1 MAIGELPTG
10 PDNAITDVSGVLVG
24 HTTVIRDTPR
34 VGRTG
39 VTVVVPRNGEIWRD
53 YAFCGWH
60 SLNGNGEMTGI
71 PWIEESGMLGS
82 AIGITNTHQVGLV
95 RDTFVKHSV
104 ESGHTDG
111 FILPVVA
118 ETYDGWLSD
127 IDAFHLTE
135 QDVRAALAGAAS
147 GPIAEGN
154 VGGGTGMICHEFK
167 GGIGTSSRVVA
178 ATWTVGV
185 LVQANYGRRSELR
198 IDGVPVGRTVG
209 FDRVPSAFD
218 GRPGVA
224 GDGSI
229 IVVVATDA
237 PLIPIQCR
245 RLAQRA
251 ALGVGRVGG
260 TGRNGSGDI
269 FVAFSTGNRL
279 PAETH
284 GVRSLDMIPHDQ
296 LDPIFT
302 AVIDATEEAI
312 LNALCAAETMTGF
325 AGRTAH
331 ALPHDAVRAAAAS
344 R

>member
-1 MAIGELPTG
+1 
-10 PDNAITDVSGVLVG
+10 
-24 HTTVIRDTPR
+24 
-34 VGRTG
+34 
-39 VTVVVPRNGEIWRD
+39 
-53 YAFCGWH
+53 
-60 SLNGNGEMTGI
+60 
-71 PWIEESGMLGS
+71 
-82 AIGITNTHQVGLV
+82 
-95 RDTFVKHSV
+95 
-104 ESGHTDG
+104 
-111 FILPVVA
+111 
-118 ETYDGWLSD
+118 
-127 IDAFHLTE
+127 
-135 QDVRAALAGAAS
+135 
-147 GPIAEGN
+147 
-154 VGGGTGMICHEFK
+154 
-167 GGIGTSSRVVA
+167 
-178 ATWTVGV
+178 
-185 LVQANYGRRSELR
+185 
-198 IDGVPVGRTVG
+198 VPVGRTVG

-218 GRPGVA
+218 ERPGVA

-284 GVRSLDMIPHDQ
+284 GLRSLDMIPHDQ

-325 AGRTAH
+325 EGRTAH